1 MSTYVFDATEE
12 AVGLANE
19 WVNSRA
25 RRRLLD
31 KDLMVLTRLPLM
43 LLQGLLRVVG
53 LRLLNLLL
61 DLLVFR
67 FNLSHVQFLLDGVER
82 ARPLLVEEGESVQV

>member
-1 MSTYVFDATEE
+1 
-12 AVGLANE
+12 
-19 WVNSRA
+19 
-25 RRRLLD
+25 
-31 KDLMVLTRLPLM
+31 MVLTRLPLM